1 MRNNILITGGS
12 GLIGSAFEG
21 GIKITSKDA
30 NLTIPYEA
38 ENVIRGKMF
47 INKIDSVI
55 HTAAKVGGVGD
66 NMQNQA
72 TFFYKNIMMNT
83 NIIES
88 CHRLGIEKLVCFLST
103 CIFPDKCEYPLRESD
118 IHNGPPHN
126 SNYGYAYAKRMAE
139 VQIRAYREQFGHKY
153 VSVIPTNVYGPN
165 DNFNLQSSH
174 VVPALIHKCYLAK
187 LNDKPLEIWGTGKP
201 LREFVFSKD
210 IAKLTEWIVDNY
222 NEEVPLILSNS
233 NEISINDLVTL
244 ICDTIG
250 FKGKI
255 IWDSSKP
262 DGQFRKPSD
271 NQKIKSLLPHFEFTK
286 IEDGIKETVE
296 WFSENFENIRK

>member
-1 MRNNILITGGS
+1 MRDNVLITGGS

-21 GIKITSKDA
+21 GLKITSKDA

-66 NMQNQA
+66 NMSNQA

-88 CHRLGIEKLVCFLST
+88 CHKLKIEKLVCFLST
-103 CIFPDKCEYPLRESD
+103 CIFPDKCEYPLREKN
-118 IHNGPPHN
+118 IHDGPPHN

-139 VQIRAYREQFGHKY
+139 VQLRAYREQFGHKY

-210 IAKLTEWIVDNY
+210 VAKITEWILDNY
-222 NEEVPLILSNS
+222 NEQEPIIISNS
-233 NEISINDLVTL
+233 NEISINELVTL
-244 ICDTIG
+244 VCDTIG
-250 FKGKI
+250 FKGKVVF
-255 IWDSSKP
+255 DSSKP

-271 NQKIKSLLPHFEFTK
+271 STKIKSLLPDFEFTK

-296 WFSENFENIRK
+296 WFSENFEKIRK